1 MKFKIEFNNGST
13 RIGTVDGLGFDSTTK
28 EIIINNGM
36 RDVVLKPC
44 TNLITDWNKVTL
56 YDGNYEYKFEMT
68 LAGSYV
74 PNLASSKF
82 EKIPCKE
89 FAAGLET
96 RYGRK
101 FSDMET
107 IYWIFE
113 SIYFNS
119 FA

>member
-13 RIGTVDGLGFDSTTK
+13 RIGTVDGLGFDSTTN

-44 TNLITDWNKVTL
+44 TNLMTDWNKVTL
-56 YDGNYEYKFEMT
+56 YDGNHKFKFEMT
-68 LAGSYV
+68 IAGSYV
-74 PNLASSKF
+74 PNVASTNF

-89 FAAGLET
+89 FAANLES

-101 FSDMET
+101 YSDMET

-113 SIYFNS
+113 SLYFN